1 MPICVLPVSH
11 PAPDTFRW
19 GRVEVAVCPTCG
31 QPRALPHV
39 ATTPMPALR
48 QVLPGSAD
56 DTLTSATDGCPVDLD
71 ALCPHGHPSWARQ
84 LGLHDC

>member
-1 MPICVLPVSH
+1 MPHI
-11 PAPDTFRW
+11 
-19 GRVEVAVCPTCG
+19 
-31 QPRALPHV
+31 
-39 ATTPMPALR
+39 ATTPLPALR
-48 QVLPGSAD
+48 QVLPGAAD